1 MNFFSSIR
9 GQGTVCVHNTLNS
22 SFNNPLINQI
32 MRISI
37 ILLFIFISCMHVL
50 LAFPAKGQLMSEAHV
65 AIGLERETLKDAIKK
80 IEQQT
85 SFRFYYRN
93 ADIKD
98 LNNLFLSE
106 EARTVEQTLNEI
118 LRNSFLSFTQVEN
131 NILIEKLVQTTY
143 QMKGKVLG
151 INHLPIDFATITI
164 KELNTDKV
172 IQSRMT
178 DTSGHFEFQI
188 SKKGSYLITASA
200 IGMDSL
206 LISLTLAE
214 KKVVELGDI
223 VLSELPNNLNE
234 VTIIGKKAY
243 IEQKIDMTVLNV
255 ENSSLAV
262 GNSVLDV
269 LQRAPGVYV
278 ANDGKINLKGKAGA
292 SILIDGKLTYLA
304 GDQLIAFL
312 RSMQSSSVRNI
323 ELITN
328 PSAKYDAAGAGGII
342 NIRLK
347 KNVSYGLNGNISLS
361 AGYGKNFKSSGGTN
375 FNYRTKNLNVYGD
388 FYLDYN
394 NRLRELEI
402 NRISPSNLGNTFF
415 DQNSDALIQDKNHY
429 YKAGLDYY
437 LNDNNVIGFLFNGHA
452 NSGDDQTANYT
463 RISNDGVR
471 ADSVVTANNPTHR
484 SYNYAAY
491 NLNYKST
498 LDTAGQEFNVD
509 LDYASY
515 DNGIRNGYDNH
526 FFDPAG
532 NEYKSPYAFRSD
544 APTKV
549 KILSAKADYTYP
561 LSATAKLSAGIKSS
575 YVKTDNDIVFE
586 NKNANIWQNDLNRS
600 NQFQYSE
607 HINAAYVNLQLNL
620 KFAELQVGLRGE
632 QTNSKGNSIT
642 LKEIVN
648 TAYLNLFPTVFLRR
662 KLSESHN
669 IGLSYSRRID
679 RPNYVTLNPFV
690 YNIDLYS
697 FSRGNPYLKPQFT
710 NVIELSHVYKSKLY
724 ITLSHSQT
732 NDAIT
737 EVTVLNADD
746 KTLTVGD
753 QNLAKQEAFYL
764 SLSFPLKVSD
774 WWNMNNS
781 MNVSHNKFSTPNL
794 MGAPFESGS
803 VAYNFN
809 INQSFSI
816 NSTTTADLLFNYR
829 SASVYGT
836 YFIQPMYHTD
846 LGIKKTF
853 FDKKIALSIASNDLF
868 NTYRE
873 RIKSVIPGQD
883 YRIYQKYES
892 QIFRLGFSYR
902 FGSNQ
907 VKSARDR
914 SKSSDTE
921 ERRVK
926 N

>member
-1 MNFFSSIR
+1 M
-9 GQGTVCVHNTLNS
+9 
-22 SFNNPLINQI
+22 
-32 MRISI
+32 
-37 ILLFIFISCMHVL
+37 FIQPF
-50 LAFPAKGQLMSEAHV
+50 
-65 AIGLERETLKDAIKK
+65 LKA
-80 IEQQT
+80 
-85 SFRFYYRN
+85 
-93 ADIKD
+93 A
-98 LNNLFLSE
+98 NLFLKLNLLIALCLSIPNSLNGQE
-106 EARTVEQTLNEI
+106 VNTSSYQLKGRVLGHDGLTIPYATVNVISTKSGVAKQVKLTDPTGLFEFLITQAGSYTIRVSSVGSDTTTLNI
-118 LRNSFLSFTQVEN
+118 
-131 NILIEKLVQTTY
+131 
-143 QMKGKVLG
+143 
-151 INHLPIDFATITI
+151 
-164 KELNTDKV
+164 
-172 IQSRMT
+172 
-178 DTSGHFEFQI
+178 
-188 SKKGSYLITASA
+188 
-200 IGMDSL
+200 
-206 LISLTLAE
+206 TLAAQ
-214 KKVVELGDI
+214 KMIELGDI
-223 VLSELPNNLNE
+223 ILKASSNNLNE

-255 ENSSLAV
+255 ENSSLAI

-278 ANDGKINLKGKAGA
+278 ASDGKINLKGNIGA

-304 GDQLIAFL
+304 GDQLISFL
-312 RSMQSSSVRNI
+312 RSMQSSTVRNI

-347 KNVSYGLNGNISLS
+347 KNDSYGLNGNLSLS
-361 AGYGKNFKSSGGTN
+361 AGYGKNFKSSVGTN

-388 FYLDYN
+388 FNLDN
-394 NRLRELEI
+394 NKRLRELEI
-402 NRISPSNLGNTFF
+402 NRISPSSIGNTFF
-415 DQNSDALIQDKNHY
+415 DQNTDALIHDKNHY

-437 LNDNNVIGFLFNGHA
+437 FNDNNVIGFLFNGHA

-463 RISNDGVR
+463 RISNDGLR
-471 ADSVVTANNPTHR
+471 LDSAVTADNPTHR

-498 LDTAGQEFNVD
+498 IDTAGQDLNVD

-526 FFDPAG
+526 FLDPAG
-532 NEYKSPYAFRSD
+532 NEYKSPFVFRSH

-561 LSATAKLSAGIKSS
+561 LSAAAKLSAGIKSS

-586 NKNANIWQNDLNRS
+586 NQNANIWQNDLNRS
-600 NQFQYSE
+600 NQFQYTE
-607 HINAAYVNLQLNL
+607 HINAAYVNLQLKL
-620 KFAELQVGLRGE
+620 KIVEFQAGLRGE

-642 LKEIVN
+642 LNEIVN
-648 TAYLNLFPTVFLRR
+648 TDYLNLFPTVFLRR

-690 YNIDLYS
+690 YNIDLYT

-724 ITLSHSQT
+724 ITLGHSQT

-737 EVTVLNADD
+737 EVTVLNAED
-746 KTLTVGD
+746 KTLTVGE
-753 QNLAKQEAFYL
+753 QNLAKKEAFYL

-774 WWNMNNS
+774 WWNMNNNL
-781 MNVSHNKFSTPNL
+781 NVSHNKFSTPNL
-794 MGAPFESGS
+794 MGAPFESGRA
-803 VAYNFN
+803 AYNFN
-809 INQSFSI
+809 INQSFTI
-816 NSTTTADLLFNYR
+816 NSTITADLSLNYR

-846 LGIKKTF
+846 LGVKKTF
-853 FDKKIALSIASNDLF
+853 SAKKMTLSIAANDLF

-892 QIFRLGFSYR
+892 QIFRLGLSYR

-907 VKSARDR
+907 VKSVRDR

-921 ERRVK
+921 ERRVR